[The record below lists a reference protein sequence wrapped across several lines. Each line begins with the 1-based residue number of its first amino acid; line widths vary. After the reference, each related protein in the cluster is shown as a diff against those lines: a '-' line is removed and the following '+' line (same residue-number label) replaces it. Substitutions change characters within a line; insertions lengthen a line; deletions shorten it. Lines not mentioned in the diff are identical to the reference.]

1 MEQTLRERIKHGDLK
16 PGDRLPAEPDLCQLF
31 AVSRTVVRQAL
42 GELTSE
48 GLLIRRKGKGTFVAE
63 PKITEGL
70 IQKLTGFYQ
79 DMSSRG
85 HKVVTQVLKQ
95 VVLPASHDVAARLAL
110 EPGAPVLQLD
120 RLRFVDG
127 VPLVFVTTYL
137 PYDRC
142 PQLLREDLTHQSL
155 YALLEDKYGLVIARG
170 RRTIEAVAASDTEA
184 RLLGV
189 ESGAP
194 LLHLDSISY
203 LEDGTPIEFYHALH
217 RGDRSRFEVELI
229 RVREHGERRDAT
241 TAVPHLPP
249 SNLVVE
255 PVAI

>member
-1 MEQTLRERIKHGDLK
+1 MEQALRERIKRGDLK
-16 PGDRLPAEPDLCQLF
+16 PGDQIPGEPELCDLF

-42 GELTSE
+42 GELTSA
-48 GLLIRRKGKGTFVAE
+48 GLLVRRKGKGTFVAE

-95 VVLPASHDVAARLAL
+95 VVIPASDDVAAHLAL
-110 EPGAPVLQLD
+110 QPGTPVLQID
-120 RLRFVDG
+120 RLRFVDS

-142 PQLLREDLTHQSL
+142 PQLLSEDLTQQSL
-155 YALLEDKYGLVIARG
+155 YAVLQNKYGLVIARG
-170 RRTIEAVAASDTEA
+170 RRTIEAVAASDAEA
-184 RLLGV
+184 HLLGV
-189 ESGAP
+189 ENGAP

-229 RVREHGERRDAT
+229 RVRELGEEREPVTAT
-241 TAVPHLPP
+241 PDLPP
-249 SNLVVE
+249 SNSVVNLVTR
-255 PVAI
+255 